1 MKRPAKGKGGA
12 ARGGWMPSTSELMA
26 ATEVLQFAEGRS
38 PQEIEQLAQDWERRA
53 MSLRLHAAHQAGF
66 AVPPVA
72 TYCTAASCGVN

>member
-1 MKRPAKGKGGA
+1 MSKPANAKRREP
-12 ARGGWMPSTSELMA
+12 RGGWMPSTSELMA
-26 ATEVLQFAEGRS
+26 ATEVLQFVEGRS
-38 PQEIEQLAQDWERRA
+38 PQEIEQLAQVWERRA